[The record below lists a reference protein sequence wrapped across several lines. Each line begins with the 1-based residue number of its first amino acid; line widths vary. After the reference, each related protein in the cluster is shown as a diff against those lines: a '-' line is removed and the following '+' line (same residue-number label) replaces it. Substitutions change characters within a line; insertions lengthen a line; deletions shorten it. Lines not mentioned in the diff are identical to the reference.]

1 MKPSPLFLSLA
12 AAGPLAGVAG
22 ARDSDARKREGFLS
36 ALPSEPG
43 PHLEKSKALAEGAWL
58 NLGAPA
64 ADPQWGKARGRS
76 WSCRMA
82 FASKLRGAFLA
93 CVASHGALAEDASQ
107 PGEVLAE
114 PATLHCL
121 AVRWPLKGD
130 ANENAVI
137 EVQYRRTGDR
147 EWRRG
152 FPLVRT
158 FADPHPQNPTPAVRV
173 AGGRMFAGSIVDLA
187 PATAYEVKLALHDP
201 DGGSVEKTLAMQTI
215 TEPREPAGMRVRHVA
230 PGEGGGT
237 GAAGDPL
244 RGLPAA
250 FAAAEAG
257 DCFLIH
263 KGTYPVQSALEVK
276 VSGTAAKPIIFRGAG
291 DGEVVIDGGGTHA
304 TKGRLISGNATGHVW
319 LEDLILQGRQYLVV
333 AHESS
338 HWVIRRCTFREM
350 EKGFTAQNGGY
361 EVSRGHFI
369 ADNTFIGGTHWP
381 RTKGIE
387 GFAGIGIS
395 GAGHVV
401 AYNRMEK
408 LGDGVHG
415 TGHGNLSASDFYNND
430 ISVCTDDGIETDYA
444 ETNVRVFRNRIAN
457 VAHGVTAQPAMGGPI
472 YIFRNLI
479 YNATHS
485 PFKLHNHTT
494 GVRLFHNT
502 SLRHGGPF
510 VIQPSSETVTNV
522 WSRNNLFL
530 GTASRALHTTGRM
543 RLCNFDSDGYGGF
556 TEGFAVWNGR
566 TYKTA
571 DDARADGVIYHER
584 GALLLDPNTLFATG
598 LQPPSD
604 PSVEYKISDL
614 DLRLKAAAGAVDAGV
629 VIPNFNDAFDGKAP
643 DLGALE
649 LHASLPHYGPRPSQ
663 PPRP

>member
-1 MKPSPLFLSLA
+1 MRIPLRRALLCLA
-12 AAGPLAGVAG
+12 
-22 ARDSDARKREGFLS
+22 
-36 ALPSEPG
+36 
-43 PHLEKSKALAEGAWL
+43 
-58 NLGAPA
+58 
-64 ADPQWGKARGRS
+64 
-76 WSCRMA
+76 C
-82 FASKLRGAFLA
+82 GAF
-93 CVASHGALAEDASQ
+93 HGAVAEDASQ

-121 AVRWPLKGD
+121 AVRWPVKGD
-130 ANENAVI
+130 ANENAGI
-137 EVQYRRTGDR
+137 EVRYRQSGDR

-158 FADPHPQNPTPAVRV
+158 LADPHPENPTPAVRV
-173 AGGRMFAGSIVDLA
+173 AGGRMFAGSIVDLV
-187 PATAYEVKLALHDP
+187 PATAYEVQFALRDP
-201 DGGSVEKTLAMQTI
+201 DGGSTEKMLAMRTMA
-215 TEPREPAGMRVRHVA
+215 EPREPAGMRVRHVA
-230 PGEGGGT
+230 PGESGGS

-244 RGLPAA
+244 RGLSAV
-250 FAAAEAG
+250 FATAEPG
-257 DCFLIH
+257 DLFLIH
-263 KGTYPVQSALEVK
+263 KGTYPVQSALELK

-304 TKGRLISGNATGHVW
+304 SKGRLISGNATRHIW

-333 AHESS
+333 AHESRD
-338 HWVIRRCTFREM
+338 WVIRRCTFREM

-387 GFAGIGIS
+387 GFAGIGLS

-408 LGDGVHG
+408 LGDGIHG
-415 TGHGNLSASDFYNND
+415 TGHGNLSASDFHNND

-472 YIFRNLI
+472 YIFRNVI
-479 YNATHS
+479 YNATYS

-502 SLRHGGPF
+502 SLRHGVPF

-530 GTASRALHTTGRM
+530 GTAGRALHTTGRM
-543 RLCNFDSDGYGGF
+543 RLCHFDSDGYGGF

-571 DDARADGVIYHER
+571 EDARADQVIYHER
-584 GALLLDPNTLFATG
+584 GALLLDPRTLFASG
-598 LQPPSD
+598 LMPPGD
-604 PSVEYKISDL
+604 PNVEYKPAEFDF
-614 DLRLKAAAGAVDAGV
+614 RLKAGTGAIDAGNV
-629 VIPNFNDAFDGKAP
+629 MPNFNDDFTGKAP

-649 LHASLPHYGPRPSQ
+649 SDAPPPHYGPRPHPQ
-663 PPRP
+663 PPPP